1 MAKILCVIVAALAY
15 FMLADSLDCNKCSV
29 GLVGICL
36 NSNTLTCTTNTSVC
50 FTGKATF
57 PSISSFSGFNTQGCR
72 EPAGCNM
79 TSSSTLL
86 GANVSTTVTCCAS
99 DKCNP
104 TTISSG
110 VSSAS
115 MSLVAVF
122 ASALMVSGWS
132 TL

>member
-1 MAKILCVIVAALAY
+1 RYRSLLSAV
-15 FMLADSLDCNKCSV
+15 ADSLDCNKCSV

-110 VSSAS
+110 TSVQL
-115 MSLVAVF
+115 SLTAACVAVL
-122 ASALMVSGWS
+122 ASLWAR
-132 TL
+132 